1 MFTQGCKSLVV
12 SVDHKPL
19 LGIFNDRKLSSITN
33 PRLQNLKEKSFGWDY
48 KITYN
53 PGKWHH
59 GPDAMSRNPVS
70 LVAFIRGHP
79 TESDFHLVD
88 EQEEC
93 MQACTI
99 AALNN
104 LPKCSITI
112 DDIISAGQLD
122 DSYSKLK
129 NAIEVGFPPSRNETD
144 PVIRNYWQVRHRLSF
159 ANGVMMMDHRI
170 VIPIPQLRDS
180 IPSKPSHYKLHSDWL
195 DCCQIQR
202 R

>member
-1 MFTQGCKSLVV
+1 M
-12 SVDHKPL
+12 
-19 LGIFNDRKLSSITN
+19 GIFNDRELSSITN

-53 PGKWHH
+53 PGKWHR

-79 TESDFHLVD
+79 TDSDFHLVD

-93 MQACTI
+93 MRACTV

-104 LPKCSITI
+104 LPKCLITI

-129 NAIEVGFPPSRNETD
+129 NAIEVEFPPSRNETD
-144 PVIRNYWQVRHRLSF
+144 PVIRKRCNDDGPSYCYPYTTEKIDPREPSLSPPRCNQHEISCQPLRLLARH
-159 ANGVMMMDHRI
+159 G
-170 VIPIPQLRDS
+170 Q
-180 IPSKPSHYKLHSDWL
+180 
-195 DCCQIQR
+195 
-202 R
+202 